1 MMPANWQRVRDLFE
15 RVLEEQPADLDAWL
29 AREAGDSPDVRDEVR
44 SLVDHHSRAGGFLT
58 EPPAQRFPSLLDED
72 EPLAAG
78 HVIGPYTI
86 VRELGRGGMG
96 RVYLATDA
104 RLGRSVALKAVAPRL
119 TGDPANRERLRRE
132 ARAAAGLSHPGICT
146 VYALEEYEGDLFIA
160 AEYVDGQTLR
170 QQLLSGS
177 RPGPDEIL
185 RTARDVAS
193 ALASAHAQGIVHRD
207 LKPENVMRT
216 GDGRVKILDFGLARA
231 DAPDDDPRAI
241 RVTQT
246 GMLVGTPGY
255 MAPEQLNGER
265 GGARADV
272 FAFGVLIYE
281 LACGAHPFA
290 STSSLGVAARIL
302 HSDAA
307 PIDDLCPALPAPL
320 AAVVDRCLRK
330 SPAERFG
337 SAAEIAAALAG
348 SAPGPD
354 PAAVRWWRA
363 HQMIVIGLYFLA
375 SLFAWMIKEG
385 AGSLA
390 VGVFGVVGVAAT
402 TGGILRGHLLF
413 TEQVNARALVAERR
427 RMEQATLLVDA
438 VIAGALMVDSALLS
452 TRRPLAAVLIASL
465 GVGIVLARLVL
476 ERSTTAVAFDR

>member
-29 AREAGDSPDVRDEVR
+29 AREAGDSPDIRDEVR
-44 SLVDHHSRAGGFLT
+44 SLVEHHSRAGGFLM
-58 EPPAQRFPSLLDED
+58 ESAAERFPSLLDED

-96 RVYLATDA
+96 RVYLATDS

-119 TGDPANRERLRRE
+119 TGDPSNRERLRRE

-160 AEYVDGQTLR
+160 AEYVDGLTLR
-170 QQLLSGS
+170 QLLSGP
-177 RPGPDEIL
+177 RPGPAEIL

-241 RVTQT
+241 RVTQA
-246 GMLVGTPGY
+246 GVLVGTPGY

-272 FAFGVLIYE
+272 FAYGVLIYE

-290 STSSLGVAARIL
+290 SSTPVGVAARIL

-348 SAPGPD
+348 SGPGPD
-354 PAAVRWWRA
+354 RAAVRWWRT
-363 HQMIVIGLYFLA
+363 HQGIVIGLYFLA
-375 SLFAWMIKEG
+375 SLFAWMIKEE

-390 VGVFGVVGVAAT
+390 VAVFGVVGVAAT

-413 TEQVNARALVAERR
+413 TEQVNARGLVAERR
-427 RMEQATLLVDA
+427 RTEQATLLVDA
-438 VIAGALMVDSALLS
+438 VIAVALMVDSALLS

>member
-1 MMPANWQRVRDLFE
+1 MTPANWQRVRDLFE
-15 RVLEEQPADLDAWL
+15 RVVEEQPADLDAWL

-44 SLVDHHSRAGGFLT
+44 SLVDHHSRAGTFLM
-58 EPPAQRFPSLLDED
+58 EAPAERFASLLDD

-96 RVYLATDA
+96 RVYLATDS

-170 QQLLSGS
+170 QELLSAP
-177 RPGPDEIL
+177 RPAPAEIL
-185 RTARDVAS
+185 RTARDVAA
-193 ALASAHAQGIVHRD
+193 ALASAHARGIVHRD

-241 RVTQT
+241 RVTQA
-246 GMLVGTPGY
+246 GMMVGTPGY
-255 MAPEQLNGER
+255 MAPEQLSGER
-265 GGARADV
+265 GDARADV
-272 FAFGVLIYE
+272 FAYGVLIYE

-290 STSSLGVAARIL
+290 SSTALGVAARIL
-302 HSDAA
+302 HSDAT
-307 PIDDLCPALPAPL
+307 PIDALCPALPAPL

-337 SAAEIAAALAG
+337 SAAEIASALAWSG
-348 SAPGPD
+348 PGADRSP
-354 PAAVRWWRA
+354 VSWWRA
-363 HQMIVIGLYFLA
+363 HQGIVIGLYFLA
-375 SLFAWMIKEG
+375 SVFAWMIKEW

-390 VGVFGVVGVAAT
+390 VAVFGVVGVAAII
-402 TGGILRGHLLF
+402 GGILRGHLLF
-413 TEQVNARALVAERR
+413 TEQVNARGLVAERR
-427 RMEQATLLVDA
+427 LTERATFLVDA
-438 VIAGALMVDSALLS
+438 VIAVALLVDGALLS
-452 TRRPLAAVLIASL
+452 THRPLAAVLIAGL

-476 ERSTTAVAFDR
+476 ERSTSAAAFDR

>member
-1 MMPANWQRVRDLFE
+1 MIAANWQRVRDLFE

-29 AREAGDSPDVRDEVR
+29 ARESGDSPDIRDEVR
-44 SLVDHHSRAGGFLT
+44 SLVEHHSRAGGFLT
-58 EPPAQRFPSLLDED
+58 ESAAERFPSLLDED

-96 RVYLATDA
+96 RVYLATDS

-119 TGDPANRERLRRE
+119 TGDPSNRERLRRE

-146 VYALEEYEGDLFIA
+146 VYALEEYDGDLFIA
-160 AEYVDGQTLR
+160 AEYVDGLTLR
-170 QQLLSGS
+170 QLLSGP
-177 RPGPDEIL
+177 RPGPAEIL

-231 DAPDDDPRAI
+231 DAPDDDPRAN
-241 RVTQT
+241 RVTQN
-246 GMLVGTPGY
+246 GILVGTPGY

-272 FAFGVLIYE
+272 FAYGVLIYE
-281 LACGAHPFA
+281 LACGTHPFA
-290 STSSLGVAARIL
+290 SSTPVGVAARIL

-348 SAPGPD
+348 SGPGPD
-354 PAAVRWWRA
+354 RAAVRWWRT
-363 HQMIVIGLYFLA
+363 HQGIVIGLYFLA

-390 VGVFGVVGVAAT
+390 VAVFGVVGVAAT

-413 TEQVNARALVAERR
+413 TEQVNARGLVAERR
-427 RMEQATLLVDA
+427 RTEQATLLVDA
-438 VIAGALMVDSALLS
+438 VIAVALMVDSALLS